1 MTKAQNLL
9 FSADVAWRNFFNSS
23 SHSAL
28 NSSLTLVVIDF
39 VRFCFIL
46 RIQWLSLRLLYS
58 LWIDQFYRRAKK
70 FKAVF
75 FSCVSQLSRYVILS
89 YSAAYMTHHYHHDK
103 HMLPT
108 IFSKKS
114 YSIMQVFLQKS
125 KKWPAKT
132 SFSPRSSPLRTF
144 RAAKSEEKRMFT
156 QAK

>member
-1 MTKAQNLL
+1 MGVGLSNMFIKTTNW
-9 FSADVAWRNFFNSS
+9 FSKQFLKIGWQRHKIYYFLQMSRGEIFLNSS

-114 YSIMQVFLQKS
+114 YSMMQVFLS
-125 KKWPAKT
+125 KK
-132 SFSPRSSPLRTF
+132 
-144 RAAKSEEKRMFT
+144 
-156 QAK
+156 